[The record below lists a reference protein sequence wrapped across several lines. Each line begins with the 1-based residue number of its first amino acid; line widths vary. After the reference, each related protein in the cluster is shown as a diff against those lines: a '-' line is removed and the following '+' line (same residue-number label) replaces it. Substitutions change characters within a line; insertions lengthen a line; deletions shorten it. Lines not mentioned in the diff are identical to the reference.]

1 MNNIHPSLA
10 GLVVPI
16 DALVPLP
23 NNPRQGN
30 VEAIM
35 RSYQRFGQLKPIVV
49 RANGDGTHTV
59 MSGNHQLEAAKRLGW
74 DGLAVTEMTGSDD
87 DAIAFALV
95 ENRFGELG
103 SVDKGRLHDHIVE
116 VYDSAPDL
124 FDSVGWDDFEIA
136 SMGTEVET
144 VGGGMAAS
152 GAAGGYI
159 PPVLTDPAD
168 YVPPVTTAAVPGV
181 TVPPRYEAP
190 KGIDQ
195 SAAVTGGSTT
205 TGQAGTKQAVFS
217 YSIVFDDAAQM
228 GRWWDFVKWLRAQVP
243 YDGDTISA
251 KLISF
256 IDAHSE
262 V

>member
-1 MNNIHPSLA
+1 MNNIHPSLEKLA
-10 GLVVPI
+10 VAVNT
-16 DALVPLP
+16 LVPLP
-23 NNPRQGN
+23 DNPRNGN
-30 VEAIM
+30 VDAIM

-49 RANGDGTHTV
+49 KANGDGTSTV

-74 DGLAVTEMTGSDD
+74 DRLAVTEMTGSEA

-103 SVDKGRLHDHIVE
+103 SIDKGRLHDHIVD
-116 VYDSAPDL
+116 VYDEMPEL

-136 SMGTEVET
+136 SMGVDAET
-144 VGGGMAAS
+144 VGSGLAAP
-152 GAAGGYI
+152 GASGGYI
-159 PPVLTDPAD
+159 PPVLTDPTLAPT
-168 YVPPVTTAAVPGV
+168 VTRPVTLDEPS
-181 TVPPRYEAP
+181 RYEAP

-195 SAAVTGGSTT
+195 NAAVTGGATV

-217 YSIVFDDAAQM
+217 YNIVFDEASQM
-228 GRWWDFVKWLRAQVP
+228 GRWWDFVRWLRAQP
-243 YDGDTISA
+243 AYDGDTITA
-251 KLISF
+251 KLMSF